1 MPLIK
6 QKFINRCD
14 LQDNPKVLYLFGDN
28 TKRVGTGGQAG
39 HMRGEANAIGIATK
53 WAPGTSKKDYFNDKD
68 FNEVIAILDKDLHRA
83 RVQLKNGDN
92 VVIPSDGLGT
102 GLSELPKRAP
112 TINAWLDNELE
123 ELGLIGL

>member
-14 LQDNPKVLYLFGDN
+14 LEDNPKVLYLFGDN
-28 TKRVGTGGQAG
+28 TKRVGLGGQAG
-39 HMRGEANAIGIATK
+39 YMRGEPNAIGVATK
-53 WAPGTSKKDYFNDKD
+53 WSPSTSKKAYFSDKD
-68 FNEVIAILDKDLHRA
+68 FDEIVAIMDKDLARA
-83 RVQLKNGDN
+83 RSQLRNGDN
-92 VVIPSDGLGT
+92 VVVPTDGLGT

-112 TINAWLDNELE
+112 TINAWLENELE